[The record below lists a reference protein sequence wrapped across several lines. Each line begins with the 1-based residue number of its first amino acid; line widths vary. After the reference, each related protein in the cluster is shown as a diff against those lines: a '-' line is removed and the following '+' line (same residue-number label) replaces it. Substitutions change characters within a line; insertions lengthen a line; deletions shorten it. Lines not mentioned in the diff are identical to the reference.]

1 MSEGKIITFG
11 KKAVTIQNDNKEQ
24 FYAPLE
30 NLEDLIIPFLHHP
43 YTPLY
48 VSFNINYKKFSG
60 QSNNKKRY
68 FAYNVK
74 LSGVKLSG
82 VKLSGVKLYTC
93 IF

>member
-1 MSEGKIITFG
+1 MQQGKIITFG

-30 NLEDLIIPFLHHP
+30 NLEDLIIPFLHHQSI
-43 YTPLY
+43 PLY
-48 VSFNINYKKFSG
+48 VSFDINYNNFSG

-74 LSGVKLSG
+74 LVDVIIK
-82 VKLSGVKLYTC
+82 
-93 IF
+93 

>member
-1 MSEGKIITFG
+1 MQQGKIITFG

-30 NLEDLIIPFLHHP
+30 NLEDLIIPFLHNK
-43 YTPLY
+43 TIPLY
-48 VSFNINYKKFSG
+48 VSFDINYNNFSG

-74 LSGVKLSG
+74 LADIIIK
-82 VKLSGVKLYTC
+82 
-93 IF
+93 